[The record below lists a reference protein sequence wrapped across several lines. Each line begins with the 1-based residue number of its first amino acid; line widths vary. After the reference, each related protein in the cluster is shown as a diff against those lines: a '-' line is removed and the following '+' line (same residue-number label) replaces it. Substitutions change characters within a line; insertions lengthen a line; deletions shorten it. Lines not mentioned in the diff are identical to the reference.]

1 MTSRKLSL
9 RAVLLLSLSFSLV
22 ALALI
27 LFQTSPTQAASG
39 KGSRNAQPHNV
50 NLQTIMGN
58 PFTIQV
64 GADGSDQIENAQDPV
79 SPTGGEFYPPDTKP
93 GDLGIFLATGSQV
106 SGPDFANHNGS
117 ASNRYDLFI
126 QVSQSNVTGS
136 GTSADPFT
144 VRTVLDVP
152 GTAIRIT
159 QTSTYVN
166 GTVKLNQSW
175 AFSNSGNGQ
184 PTPAFNFFYAGD
196 IYFQG
201 SDSGYGYY
209 DVATGAVGGFNQA
222 NTSFII
228 FIPTVRSNAY
238 FEGRYNDVWD
248 KIGSA
253 GTPGP
258 GFGNSIDA
266 TTLEDNGA
274 GLQWINRQVGANLA
288 AAIQIGQGA
297 APPPLPYI
305 YALPFIANQ
314 AGNYTSYIVFQNPGN
329 VTANLYDIAYDANGF
344 SVGADIT
351 CPTLAA
357 HAECLPPNLLSPG
370 MSGTGIIASDQP
382 LNVVVAQATPF
393 GGSAYAVSK
402 GGSANLVA
410 PLAINGSIGFTT
422 GLTVFNAGASPTSA
436 TVKFYDA
443 SGTHITA
450 ADKTIP
456 TIPSHASQGLYQGS
470 ADSGLPA
477 NFYGWAQ
484 ITGGAGSELTAQVVE
499 QKPSSHFVAIAN
511 AQATPQT
518 TLYAPAMFH
527 QAFGSFTTGAN
538 IVNPSGSA
546 VNVTITYY
554 NGSDGTAIPT
564 PTFSIPAFGIALV
577 YQGGGGGNGLP
588 SGGLPIGFAGSA
600 LVSASGGVVMVVNEA
615 GALTPGGF
623 AQSGTYAAAPRG
635 SNSVGLPVIANGGYG
650 YVTGATILNTSATAV
665 TANIQYYN
673 VNGTV
678 QGSLHP
684 ITVPPHASSSAF
696 QGGPD
701 QGLPGPT
708 SPTPF
713 YGTAIVTET
722 GGGNDLIITTNAQS
736 NLFFYT
742 YTEPN

>member
-22 ALALI
+22 ALALV
-27 LFQTSPTQAASG
+27 LFQTSPTQAAGS
-39 KGSRNAQPHNV
+39 KGRTNPAPHAV
-50 NLQTIMGN
+50 NLQTINGN
-58 PFTIQV
+58 PFTIQI
-64 GADGSDQIENAQDPV
+64 GADGADQIENAQDPV
-79 SPTGGEFYPPDTKP
+79 SPTGGQFYPSGTKP
-93 GDLGIFLATGSQV
+93 GDLGIFLVTGSNV
-106 SGPDFANHNGS
+106 FGPDFQHHGTT
-117 ASNRYDLFI
+117 ASNGYDLFT
-126 QVSQSNVTGS
+126 QVSQSSVTGN
-136 GTSADPFT
+136 GTSGSPFT
-144 VRTVLDVP
+144 VITVLDVP
-152 GTAIRIT
+152 GTAIRVT

-166 GTVKLNQSW
+166 GAVKLNQSW
-175 AFSNSGNGQ
+175 AFSNNGNGQ

-228 FIPTVRSNAY
+228 FIPTIRSNAY
-238 FEGRYNDVWD
+238 YEGFYHDVWD
-248 KIGSA
+248 KIGSV
-253 GTPGP
+253 GTPGT
-258 GFGNSIDA
+258 GFPNSIDA

-274 GLQWINRQVGANLA
+274 GLQWNNRQVGATLG

-314 AGNYTSYIVFQNPGN
+314 AANYTSYIVFQNPGN

-344 SVGADIT
+344 SVGADTT

-357 HAECLPPNLLSPG
+357 HAECLPPNLLTPG
-370 MSGTGIIASDQP
+370 TSGTGIIASDQP
-382 LNVVVAQATPF
+382 LNVVVAEATPF

-410 PLAINGSIGFTT
+410 PLAINGSLGFVT

-443 SGTHITA
+443 NGTHVTA
-450 ADKTIP
+450 ADKTISN
-456 TIPSHASQGLYQGS
+456 IPSHASQGLYQG
-470 ADSGLPA
+470 AGDSGLPA

-484 ITGGAGSELTAQVVE
+484 VTGDSGSVLTAQIVE
-499 QKPSSHFVAIAN
+499 QNPASHFVAIAN
-511 AQATPQT
+511 AQPTPQT
-518 TLYAPAMFH
+518 TLYAPAMFR

-538 IVNPSGSA
+538 IVNPNSTA

-564 PTFSIPAFGIALV
+564 SSFSVPAFGIALV
-577 YQGGGGGNGLP
+577 YQGGGSGNGLP
-588 SGGLPIGFAGSA
+588 AGGLPVGFAGSA
-600 LVSASGGVVMVVNEA
+600 VVSASAGVVMVVNEA

-623 AQSGTYAAAPRG
+623 AQSGTYAAAPSS

-650 YVTGATILNTSATAV
+650 YVTGATILNTSASV
-665 TANIQYYN
+665 VNANIQYYN
-673 VNGTV
+673 VNGTA
-678 QGSLHP
+678 QGGLHP
-684 ITVPPHASSSAF
+684 ITVQPHASSSAF
-696 QGGPD
+696 QGDAG
-701 QGLPGPT
+701 QGLGAG
-708 SPTPF
+708 F